1 MISKIL
7 RKNTSPGRIIG
18 FILSN
23 FIGLAIVLGG
33 LQFYSDAS
41 SIWSDTDSF
50 IRTDYL
56 VINKKVT
63 SANTL
68 GQSETGFSEAE
79 IADIEAQPWTRSVGR
94 FTANDF
100 RVNASLQTGS
110 RGMSTYMFFESI
122 PDNFVDVPR
131 SQWQYRPGSGE
142 VPIILSK
149 DYLTL
154 YNFGFASSAGLP
166 QLSEGLMSSIP
177 LTLTLTSDDGTRT
190 ATLTG
195 RVAGFSNRL
204 NTILVPEAFMQEAN
218 ARFGSHAGRS
228 SDSQSDTHTTLR
240 QTSSPTAPKRLIIDV
255 SSPGDV
261 TIKQYLDSHDLEL
274 AGDKSA
280 SSAAFLLKII
290 VAIVLAIGIII
301 TLLSLFILILSISL
315 IMEKNRD
322 KLHALLMLGYPV
334 RTVQRPYST
343 LVTAAAA
350 AAMLLAIATTFL
362 MRAFYITPL
371 KALGATSGGT
381 LTMLLT
387 ALILTTAI
395 IITNIALI
403 KRRVKKSF
411 R

>member
-7 RKNTSPGRIIG
+7 RKNTSPGRIVG

-33 LQFYSDAS
+33 LQFYSDAN
-41 SIWSDTDSF
+41 SIWSDSGSF

-56 VINKKVT
+56 VVNKKVT

-68 GQSETGFSEAE
+68 GQSASGFSETE

-100 RVNASLQTGS
+100 RVNASVQTGS

-122 PDNFVDVPR
+122 PDDFIDVPR

-177 LTLTLTSDDGTRT
+177 LTLTISSDDGTRT

-218 ARFGSHAGRS
+218 ARFGSHAPA
-228 SDSQSDTHTTLR
+228 HTPTT
-240 QTSSPTAPKRLIIDV
+240 QTASPTSPKRLIIDV

-261 TIKQYLDSHDLEL
+261 AIKQYLDSHDLEL

-290 VAIVLAIGIII
+290 VAIVLTIGIII

-343 LVTAAAA
+343 LVAAAA
-350 AAMLLAIATTFL
+350 TAAMLLAIGATYLLRT
-362 MRAFYITPL
+362 FYITPL

-387 ALILTTAI
+387 ALILTLAI
-395 IITNIALI
+395 IATNLTLI

-411 R
+411 RQK

>member
-7 RKNTSPGRIIG
+7 RKNTSPGRIVG

-33 LQFYSDAS
+33 LQFYGDAN
-41 SIWSDTDSF
+41 SIWSDSGSF

-56 VINKKVT
+56 VVNKKVT

-68 GQSETGFSEAE
+68 GQSASGFSETE

-122 PDNFVDVPR
+122 PDDFIDVPR

-177 LTLTLTSDDGTRT
+177 LTLTISSDDGSRT

-218 ARFGSHAGRS
+218 ARFSPHAPAHTPTPQTASH
-228 SDSQSDTHTTLR
+228 
-240 QTSSPTAPKRLIIDV
+240 TSPKRLIIDV

-261 TIKQYLDSHDLEL
+261 AIKQYLDSHDLEL

-290 VAIVLAIGIII
+290 VAIVLTIGIII

-343 LVTAAAA
+343 LVAAAA
-350 AAMLLAIATTFL
+350 TAAMLLAIGATYLLRT
-362 MRAFYITPL
+362 FYITPL

-387 ALILTTAI
+387 ALILTLAI
-395 IITNIALI
+395 IVTNLTII

-411 R
+411 RQ